1 MCSSPKSSA
10 VSNLKKVPTSPLTS
24 SELNSFVSIANAAD
38 ARREEKELAE
48 KESMALEMADT
59 AVASLPAASL
69 GGSECD
75 AEQPK
80 SRSLAQRFNSI
91 RTALT
96 VPRAWGAAN

>member
-10 VSNLKKVPTSPLTS
+10 VSSLKKVPTSALTS

-48 KESMALEMADT
+48 KESMALEMADS
-59 AVASLPAASL
+59 AVASLV
-69 GGSECD
+69 GSECE

-80 SRSLAQRFNSI
+80 SRSLAQRFNSV

-96 VPRAWGAAN
+96 VPRAWGAVR